1 MLINKSNNSRIKIK
15 RRSPRSKKHS
25 RFLEL
30 AILAIFAIIVIYGAS
45 FALKITNGVS
55 KTVDIP
61 IYNIRLQILNGCG
74 AHGAADKA
82 AKLLPNLIK
91 LPLEVSV
98 VEVYDFKAYNVKKSF
113 IISRES
119 DMANARALA
128 GQLGLAIDN
137 IVFEPIDNNYRSI
150 SVTLVLGED
159 YETAFLNNKK

>member
-1 MLINKSNNSRIKIK
+1 MLINKSNNNRIKVK
-15 RRSPRSKKHS
+15 RRSPRSNKHS

-45 FALKITNGVS
+45 FALKITSGVS
-55 KTVDIP
+55 KTVDVP

-82 AKLLPNLIK
+82 AKMLPNLVR

-113 IISRES
+113 VISREA
-119 DMANARALA
+119 DLTNARTLA
-128 GQLGLAIDN
+128 GQLGLDTDN

-150 SVTLVLGED
+150 SVTLILGED
-159 YETAFLNNKK
+159 YETTLLNNKK